1 MAQHDR
7 KDAQRLKER
16 MRRAQGLYGVAAS
29 NVLEHHKQEK
39 KWEPFYETP
48 EDVPSAVLA
57 RHAQARAMAEAQWR
71 KQDEEEE

>member
-29 NVLEHHKQEK
+29 NVLEH
-39 KWEPFYETP
+39 
-48 EDVPSAVLA
+48 
-57 RHAQARAMAEAQWR
+57 R
-71 KQDEEEE
+71 KADKDEEEE